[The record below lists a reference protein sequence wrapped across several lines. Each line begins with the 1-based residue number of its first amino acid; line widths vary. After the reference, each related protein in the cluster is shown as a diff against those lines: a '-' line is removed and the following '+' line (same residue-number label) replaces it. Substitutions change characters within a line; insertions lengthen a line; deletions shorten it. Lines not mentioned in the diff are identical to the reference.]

1 MVSRRKKKIVIPGL
15 VLSFLFSSI
24 AYSSDSI
31 QALLFPVSL
40 SINGERVE
48 NLYKPI
54 LNYNG
59 DAYLPLRFI
68 VEKTNG
74 KVDYDSSTKNIDIEY
89 QNTDPLKSEVTSL
102 IKDEN
107 FHLLLNSEKKIYD
120 SKEPINMWGT
130 LRYIGEDEITI
141 THGDPLLIYS
151 IKDSNGNYEEMG
163 IRTVLL
169 EETFSPNN
177 EYTSKPPLYLSESF
191 NFQKSKMSS
200 PEQFLQQTRKAWKL
214 NPGEYTIGVRALFT
228 QTSTNQNKELYTEI
242 VIQVK

>member
-1 MVSRRKKKIVIPGL
+1 MKIKFGGWIYEKKKIVIPGL

-74 KVDYDSSTKNIDIEY
+74 KVGLAE
-89 QNTDPLKSEVTSL
+89 
-102 IKDEN
+102 
-107 FHLLLNSEKKIYD
+107 
-120 SKEPINMWGT
+120 
-130 LRYIGEDEITI
+130 
-141 THGDPLLIYS
+141 
-151 IKDSNGNYEEMG
+151 
-163 IRTVLL
+163 
-169 EETFSPNN
+169 
-177 EYTSKPPLYLSESF
+177 
-191 NFQKSKMSS
+191 
-200 PEQFLQQTRKAWKL
+200 
-214 NPGEYTIGVRALFT
+214 
-228 QTSTNQNKELYTEI
+228 
-242 VIQVK
+242 